1 MNKVIKLGMLFNGNN
16 VPDFG
21 SIEQDSGSGS
31 LFLLA
36 EDIPKL
42 NSVLTKTACLPY
54 LENSNE
60 FRFHTGDTAYILDW
74 ITEETG
80 SIYVYHSGTDYWYEA
95 IPNE

>member
-16 VPDFG
+16 IPDFG
-21 SIEQDSGSGS
+21 NIEQDSDGHR

-42 NSVLTKTACLPY
+42 NSTLTKTACLPY
-54 LENSNE
+54 LANSNE

-80 SIYVYHSGTDYWYEA
+80 SVYVYHSGTDHWYEV